1 MARVCPGGNVQKR
14 VSRSGSYHDRIT
26 LQSAA
31 NSLVLQA
38 FFDALKNRFGGG
50 RVALFME
57 LRRLGGG
64 SSSFFVYFTIKSE
77 NFQ

>member
-1 MARVCPGGNVQKR
+1 VE
-14 VSRSGSYHDRIT
+14 
-26 LQSAA
+26 
-31 NSLVLQA
+31 NSLFLQA
-38 FFDALKNRFGGG
+38 FFDARKIRFGGG

-64 SSSFFVYFTIKSE
+64 VAPFLRIFTIKSE